1 MESALCTQC
10 IRLDT
15 AAHLASVLYSNHLNS
30 ITRLYILER
39 ITISMA
45 YVSSETVVAIVFGI
59 IMTVVGVGTWPDGRR
74 RWVKKGDRLP
84 RPYGCSQSLTGR

>member
-1 MESALCTQC
+1 
-10 IRLDT
+10 
-15 AAHLASVLYSNHLNS
+15 
-30 ITRLYILER
+30 
-39 ITISMA
+39 MA
-45 YVSSETVVAIVFGI
+45 YVSSEAVVAIVFGI